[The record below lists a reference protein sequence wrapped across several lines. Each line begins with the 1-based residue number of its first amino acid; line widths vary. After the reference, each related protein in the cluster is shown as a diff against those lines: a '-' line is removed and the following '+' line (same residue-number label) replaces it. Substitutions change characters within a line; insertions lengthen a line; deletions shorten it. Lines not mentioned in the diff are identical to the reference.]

1 MSRFNLIGIEVD
13 LKYIL
18 IHTCIINTC
27 ILSFKSALISPFNF
41 LLISPLK
48 FACIYKLSLWY
59 KNRAK
64 LGLTLS
70 KLFYKS
76 WEFFILT

>member
-41 LLISPLK
+41 LSISPLK

-64 LGLTLS
+64 PRPNSVFVFNFLYAYKGLL
-70 KLFYKS
+70 
-76 WEFFILT
+76 